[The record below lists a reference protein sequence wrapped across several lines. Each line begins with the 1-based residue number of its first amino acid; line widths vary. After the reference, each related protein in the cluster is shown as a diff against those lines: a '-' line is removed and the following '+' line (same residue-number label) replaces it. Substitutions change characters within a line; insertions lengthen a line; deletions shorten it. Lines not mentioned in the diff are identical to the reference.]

1 MSFDR
6 RPVNPKA
13 GLQSRKSSRGQTPTG
28 TSNWALWKT
37 HNACCLY
44 CVTRAKLFF
53 FSHLAH
59 KLFLQSSLL
68 LLKAYFSSSGAGRRI
83 LLSLQTHRSPNKKQ
97 FKGVLSVSAHRKVK
111 YIILTR
117 NSQQERL
124 KLEADRWGDMKTVS
138 IFVNYIW
145 NNSFF
150 SFFIFFLVFL
160 LFWRCTWKIDYLWI
174 IFIRR

>member
-1 MSFDR
+1 MLLMLA
-6 RPVNPKA
+6 VYIA
-13 GLQSRKSSRGQTPTG
+13 LQGPS
-28 TSNWALWKT
+28 
-37 HNACCLY
+37 C
-44 CVTRAKLFF
+44 F

-59 KLFLQSSLL
+59 RLFLQSSLL

-124 KLEADRWGDMKTVS
+124 KLEADR
-138 IFVNYIW
+138 
-145 NNSFF
+145 
-150 SFFIFFLVFL
+150 
-160 LFWRCTWKIDYLWI
+160 
-174 IFIRR
+174 